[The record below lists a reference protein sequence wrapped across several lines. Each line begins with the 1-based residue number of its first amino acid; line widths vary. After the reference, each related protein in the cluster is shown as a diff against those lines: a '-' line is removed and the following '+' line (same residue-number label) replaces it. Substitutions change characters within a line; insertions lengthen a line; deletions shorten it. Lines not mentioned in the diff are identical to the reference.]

1 MLYLCNRVFNS
12 INSNMK
18 KLILSATMAV
28 AMLCMS
34 VGANA
39 QDAKNKGNEK
49 KTEQTCCKKNKGCG
63 QKECDKAKK
72 ECKGSACNE
81 AGKQECKEQGKAP
94 CCNSS
99 KKKAADKKMKKEKM

>member
-1 MLYLCNRVFNS
+1 
-12 INSNMK
+12 MK

-63 QKECDKAKK
+63 QKEC
-72 ECKGSACNE
+72 NE

>member
-1 MLYLCNRVFNS
+1 
-12 INSNMK
+12 MK

-49 KTEQTCCKKNKGCG
+49 KTEQTCCKKN
-63 QKECDKAKK
+63 
-72 ECKGSACNE
+72 CKGSACNE

>member
-1 MLYLCNRVFNS
+1 
-12 INSNMK
+12 MK
-18 KLILSATMAV
+18 KFILSATMAM
-28 AMLCMS
+28 AMLCVS
-34 VGANA
+34 IGANA

-72 ECKGSACNE
+72 DCKGTACTQ

-94 CCNSS
+94 CCNDVN
-99 KKKAADKKMKKEKM
+99 KKVADKKAKKAKK